1 MMVVIVVVLIMVILK
16 ENFTD
21 IDNGY
26 IFIMYDFDTASFYKT
41 STFVVKILNS
51 KPTSLH

>member
-1 MMVVIVVVLIMVILK
+1 MMVVIVVVLK

-26 IFIMYDFDTASFYKT
+26 IFIMYDFDTTRFYKT
-41 STFVVKILNS
+41 STFVVKLLNS
-51 KPTSLH
+51 NPPPSTE

>member
-1 MMVVIVVVLIMVILK
+1 MMVVIVVVLK

-26 IFIMYDFDTASFYKT
+26 IFIMYDFDTTSFYKT
-41 STFVVKILNS
+41 SVKTLNS